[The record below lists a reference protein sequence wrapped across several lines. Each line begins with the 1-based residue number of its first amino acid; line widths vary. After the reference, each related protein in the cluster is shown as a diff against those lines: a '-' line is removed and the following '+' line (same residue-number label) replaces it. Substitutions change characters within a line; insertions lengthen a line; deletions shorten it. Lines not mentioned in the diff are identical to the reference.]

1 MIKYHT
7 CPKWYEIV
15 KLNHKVNVYK
25 KGVSIIKRE
34 DSYGYDS

>member
-7 CPKWYEIV
+7 CPMQHVIV
-15 KLNHKVNVYK
+15 KLNHKVNVYRRV
-25 KGVSIIKRE
+25 GIIKRE

>member
-7 CPKWYEIV
+7 CPKWYAIV
-15 KLNHKVNVYK
+15 KLNHKVNVY

-34 DSYGYDS
+34 DSYGYDC

>member
-7 CPKWYEIV
+7 CPIQDAIV

-25 KGVSIIKRE
+25 KVDIIKRE
-34 DSYGYDS
+34 DSYGYGS